1 MNINRVR
8 PAVIFIFTLMSGCV
22 GYSYPYSQRNAYGYG
37 ARGGYG
43 YSNYQAYQPYRGHNE
58 YHERGEYR
66 EHDYG
71 QRGGGY
77 GQYRRHHD
85 DD

>member
-8 PAVIFIFTLMSGCV
+8 PIAVIFIFTLMSGCV
-22 GYSYPYSQRNAYGYG
+22 GYSYPYSQGNAYGHG

-43 YSNYQAYQPYRGHNE
+43 YSNYQAYRPYRGRNE
-58 YHERGEYR
+58 YHERGE
-66 EHDYG
+66 YG

-77 GQYRRHHD
+77 GQYRQRHD